1 PRPFNLRELE
11 MATRNFSKRIG
22 SGGFGTVFEGS
33 LSDGSRIAVKLLDD
47 SNQGEKQFKAEVRAI
62 CNIHH
67 RNLVTL
73 RGYCSQKPHHF
84 LVYDYVHN
92 GSLDRWLFDS
102 SKAKSLDWN
111 RRFSIV
117 QDIARGLAY
126 LHEECS
132 STVLHLDI
140 KPQNVLLDESFTA
153 KISDFGLSRILGGD
167 GRTDNAVTAI
177 KGTPGYMA
185 P

>member
-1 PRPFNLRELE
+1 PRPFNLNELE

-33 LSDGSRIAVKLLDD
+33 LSDGSRIAVKRLDD

-67 RNLVTL
+67 RNLVSL

-111 RRFSIV
+111 RRFLIV

-153 KISDFGLSRILGGD
+153 KISDFGLSRMLGGD